1 MTAAQQDVVTIT
13 PHLLLPP
20 TIYPLPKQ
28 NPVHFAK
35 DIPGRSRF
43 YCRRRVYSPL
53 APTRRAARTPRCIPP
68 IYCRLGFAAGGERP
82 AHTCQQHG
90 SAFSA
95 LHPQCSCF
103 AAGGEIPPPSLME
116 STAARGRATS
126 SPAPTNLPPEA
137 ANVTT
142 LRRVKQIPQR
152 YPAALQ
158 PVPPPHPMHFDV
170 NAFKMR
176 PAGLELGW
184 EREDRTG
191 WYAQRVLLPEASI
204 QPSRQPDGGAYSRAA
219 SCQSTAVWVLPP
231 EANVQPTHVNNTAAR
246 SPRCTPSAPVSPEA
260 KFPALAHGV
269 DRSARTCYVVT
280 CTDEFAAG
288 GSECHDLAAR
298 QADTSALP
306 GCIAARAAAASHAY
320 ARSNR
325 TITIPPTPVLAYF
338 DVNAFK
344 MRPAGLELGWEREDR
359 TGWYAQRVERHR
371 ATRSPSPPAF
381 VWCGFQTGNF
391 AQLAL
396 AVARI
401 LGTTNPADRV
411 LLPADILA
419 LTSLLAFNFGAF
431 TGGRIGDRIGAQTR
445 VWLVSGT
452 LLQAALT
459 FGAGLC
465 VQLSGEGSVSAGRG
479 TPAWTSLLSSVA
491 MGLMAASLGVQGVIG
506 KRLGTNLST
515 TVVPTALWIELVA
528 DPHLFKSPTRRI
540 ASRDHRALALFVL
553 FGGAIIAR
561 LMLGQVGAAATLGFA
576 TGLRMLIAAS
586 WLFVKGKGEGYVRL
600 WDEQEADADALAEQT
615 ANYGTVVP

>member
-1 MTAAQQDVVTIT
+1 MTPTYDPESTVARPLLALANGAPSSSAASAYSRRRRRQKAAFACGGVSLV
-13 PHLLLPP
+13 LLLSYGYLGPAAGLP
-20 TIYPLPKQ
+20 VPEHIAPYSYP
-28 NPVHFAK
+28 
-35 DIPGRSRF
+35 SE
-43 YCRRRVYSPL
+43 
-53 APTRRAARTPRCIPP
+53 AARTDVPPPPDHRPPLDDPQASSHPARPSPAAVAPTDRSSPLVNSVGTISQTLTIPP
-68 IYCRLGFAAGGERP
+68 DNGNIYSRNQPLVASSEQTRRVRVERSAAPVHKLRCRA
-82 AHTCQQHG
+82 
-90 SAFSA
+90 
-95 LHPQCSCF
+95 
-103 AAGGEIPPPSLME
+103 PPPSRLHPRHPI
-116 STAARGRATS
+116 STQRRGPITTQQSCQPSLNRSTS
-126 SPAPTNLPPEA
+126 SVSRSVTNPAVGTNHVAAPRHFRPKAHINPTRSSYEFYPHAAPSPPLRPPPPLPAPSIATYKLAMLTGAGTRNLPPEA

-142 LRRVKQIPQR
+142 LRRVKQIPGVT
-152 YPAALQ
+152 PAALQ

-191 WYAQRVLLPEASI
+191 WYAQRV
-204 QPSRQPDGGAYSRAA
+204 
-219 SCQSTAVWVLPP
+219 
-231 EANVQPTHVNNTAAR
+231 
-246 SPRCTPSAPVSPEA
+246 
-260 KFPALAHGV
+260 
-269 DRSARTCYVVT
+269 
-280 CTDEFAAG
+280 
-288 GSECHDLAAR
+288 
-298 QADTSALP
+298 
-306 GCIAARAAAASHAY
+306 
-320 ARSNR
+320 
-325 TITIPPTPVLAYF
+325 
-338 DVNAFK
+338 
-344 MRPAGLELGWEREDR
+344 
-359 TGWYAQRVERHR
+359 ERHR
-371 ATRSPSPPAF
+371 VDASSSSDAISFSAAF

-419 LTSLLAFNFGAF
+419 LTSLLAFNPGAF
-431 TGGRIGDRIGAQTR
+431 TGGRTGDRIGAQSAR
-445 VWLVSGT
+445 GLS
-452 LLQAALT
+452 AAP
-459 FGAGLC
+459 
-465 VQLSGEGSVSAGRG
+465 SSKRRSHSARG
-479 TPAWTSLLSSVA
+479 FALLSSVA

-515 TVVPTALWIELVA
+515 TVVPYRPMDRAVVA

>member
-1 MTAAQQDVVTIT
+1 MST
-13 PHLLLPP
+13 
-20 TIYPLPKQ
+20 
-28 NPVHFAK
+28 
-35 DIPGRSRF
+35 
-43 YCRRRVYSPL
+43 
-53 APTRRAARTPRCIPP
+53 
-68 IYCRLGFAAGGERP
+68 P
-82 AHTCQQHG
+82 AHP
-90 SAFSA
+90 SALENSSDSAIMTVDVDRPNASAPLLGKTKAQRELEALNPRRISWRAFLLCEVEPEHATAPLLAFCFMTGFIDAISFSA
-95 LHPQCSCF
+95 
-103 AAGGEIPPPSLME
+103 
-116 STAARGRATS
+116 
-126 SPAPTNLPPEA
+126 
-137 ANVTT
+137 
-142 LRRVKQIPQR
+142 
-152 YPAALQ
+152 
-158 PVPPPHPMHFDV
+158 
-170 NAFKMR
+170 
-176 PAGLELGW
+176 
-184 EREDRTG
+184 
-191 WYAQRVLLPEASI
+191 
-204 QPSRQPDGGAYSRAA
+204 
-219 SCQSTAVWVLPP
+219 
-231 EANVQPTHVNNTAAR
+231 
-246 SPRCTPSAPVSPEA
+246 
-260 KFPALAHGV
+260 
-269 DRSARTCYVVT
+269 
-280 CTDEFAAG
+280 
-288 GSECHDLAAR
+288 
-298 QADTSALP
+298 
-306 GCIAARAAAASHAY
+306 
-320 ARSNR
+320 
-325 TITIPPTPVLAYF
+325 
-338 DVNAFK
+338 
-344 MRPAGLELGWEREDR
+344 
-359 TGWYAQRVERHR
+359 
-371 ATRSPSPPAF
+371 AF

-445 VWLVSGT
+445 AWLVSGT

-465 VQLSGEGSVSAGRG
+465 VQLSGEESVSAGRG

-515 TVVPTALWIELVA
+515 TVVLTALWIELVA

-615 ANYGTVVP
+615 PNYGTVVP